1 MSEQVIWWEQRF
13 SNYCKALA
21 KLQQTVTYVD
31 TNIEIKG
38 KEQGAPAEGGSV
50 HDDIIKQGL
59 IQSFEY
65 THELA
70 WKVIK
75 DYLTHQG
82 NPNITGS
89 RDATRETFQLGLITD
104 GEAWMDMIKS
114 RNLTSHTYDEDTAKH
129 IYQQVLKAYFP
140 AFEAFEQV
148 MKEKCSSQL

>member
-1 MSEQVIWWEQRF
+1 MSQEDIRWEQRF
-13 SNYCKALA
+13 SNYRKALG
-21 KLQQTVTYVD
+21 KLRETVNYIQNEVE
-31 TNIEIKG
+31 N
-38 KEQGAPAEGGSV
+38 KETPSV
-50 HDDIIKQGL
+50 LDDIVKQGL

-75 DYLTHQG
+75 DYFIDQG

-89 RDATRETFQLGLITD
+89 RDATREAFQLGLISD

-114 RNLTSHTYDEDTAKH
+114 RNLTSHTYDEDTANH
-129 IYQQVLKAYFP
+129 IYQQILKAYFP

-148 MKEKCSSQL
+148 MHDKRSSQL

>member
-1 MSEQVIWWEQRF
+1 MGEQDIRWEQRF

-21 KLQQTVTYVD
+21 KLKETVSYIEANVD
-31 TNIEIKG
+31 DRENE
-38 KEQGAPAEGGSV
+38 PV
-50 HDDIIKQGL
+50 LDDILKQGL

-75 DYLTHQG
+75 DFFTNQG

-89 RDATRETFQLGLITD
+89 RDATREAFQFGLIAD

-114 RNLTSHTYDEDTAKH
+114 RNLTSHTYDAETANH
-129 IYQQVLKAYFP
+129 IYRQILGAYFP
-140 AFEAFEQV
+140 AFEAFKQV
-148 MKEKCSSQL
+148 MEAKRNGNENNPISEK

>member
-1 MSEQVIWWEQRF
+1 MSQEDIRWEQRF
-13 SNYCKALA
+13 SNYRKALG
-21 KLQQTVTYVD
+21 KLRETVNYIHTEVE
-31 TNIEIKG
+31 N
-38 KEQGAPAEGGSV
+38 KETASV
-50 HDDIIKQGL
+50 LDDIVKQGL

-70 WKVIK
+70 WKVMK
-75 DYLTHQG
+75 VYLTHQG
-82 NPNITGS
+82 NPNVSGS
-89 RDATRETFQLGLITD
+89 RDATRETFQLGLISD

-148 MKEKCSSQL
+148 MKEKCSK